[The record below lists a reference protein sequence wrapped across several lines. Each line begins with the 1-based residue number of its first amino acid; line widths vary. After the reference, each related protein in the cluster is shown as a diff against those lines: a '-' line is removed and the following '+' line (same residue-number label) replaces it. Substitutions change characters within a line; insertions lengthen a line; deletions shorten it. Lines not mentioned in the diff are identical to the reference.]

1 MLLEAHSGKCG
12 SSIETGS
19 RDWTLVF
26 LQKTCGLKEI
36 SDIRDRGKVRIAHF
50 PLEIFPSQS
59 CSMSGNAAPGV
70 VPDQLKW

>member
-19 RDWTLVF
+19 RDWTSVF
-26 LQKTCGLKEI
+26 LQKMCGLKEI

-50 PLEIFPSQS
+50 PIGNIPLTELFHVRKC
-59 CSMSGNAAPGV
+59 CSWCGS
-70 VPDQLKW
+70 